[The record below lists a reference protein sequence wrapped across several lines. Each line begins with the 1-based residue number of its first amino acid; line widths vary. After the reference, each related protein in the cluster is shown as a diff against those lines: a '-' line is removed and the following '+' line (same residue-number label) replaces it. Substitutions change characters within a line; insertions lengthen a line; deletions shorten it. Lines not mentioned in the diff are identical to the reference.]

1 MNPITTARL
10 AAGPVA
16 VFTALAVAA
25 CGASA
30 SSGSSGGAPPPAS
43 AHSGALGAPSSAP
56 TGGSGAQSLVGTSG
70 ASVGCGPNH
79 ELDNCYS
86 YDQMQQLADVIIP
99 MVKQF
104 FDASY
109 ATHRAPSA
117 YYYVANGVTG
127 QEACTDPA
135 TGQQATYSSQ
145 SYEYCSAD
153 NDVYLGQD
161 KLWFLYSNFGAVSVA
176 AGIAHEDTHEDQNFV
191 GVPQPQTQ
199 VDTINLEDQADCGA
213 GAWAAYGNQQGWLEY
228 SDFQHLGPFLAAI
241 SDAEG
246 PKQTH
251 GTDVQRTEWFNEG
264 FKDGLQGCDQI
275 FPNTPLLNP

>member
-1 MNPITTARL
+1 
-10 AAGPVA
+10 
-16 VFTALAVAA
+16 
-25 CGASA
+25 
-30 SSGSSGGAPPPAS
+30 
-43 AHSGALGAPSSAP
+43 
-56 TGGSGAQSLVGTSG
+56 
-70 ASVGCGPNH
+70 
-79 ELDNCYS
+79 
-86 YDQMQQLADVIIP
+86 MQQLADVIIP

-191 GVPQPQTQ
+191 GVPQPQTRPTAGRAPGPRT
-199 VDTINLEDQADCGA
+199 VTSRAGSSIRTSSTWGLSWLLSLMLRVRSKPMARTYSGPSGSMRVSRMGCKGA
-213 GAWAAYGNQQGWLEY
+213 TRSSQTRRSSTRSPIPAA
-228 SDFQHLGPFLAAI
+228 
-241 SDAEG
+241 
-246 PKQTH
+246 
-251 GTDVQRTEWFNEG
+251 GTVTSFSVKRRS
-264 FKDGLQGCDQI
+264 
-275 FPNTPLLNP
+275 

>member
-1 MNPITTARL
+1 MNPITMARL

-16 VFTALAVAA
+16 VFAALAVAA
-25 CGASA
+25 CGSSV
-30 SSGSSGGAPPPAS
+30 SSGSGGAAPHAAS
-43 AHSGALGAPSSAP
+43 APSSAP
-56 TGGSGAQSLVGTSG
+56 AGGARAQSLLGTSS
-70 ASVGCGPNH
+70 APVRCGPNH

-99 MVKQF
+99 MVQQF

-135 TGQQATYSSQ
+135 TGQQHTYSSQ
-145 SYEYCSAD
+145 SYEYCPAD

-161 KLWFLYSNFGAVSVA
+161 MLWFLYSNFGAVSVA
-176 AGIAHEDTHEDQNFV
+176 AGIAHEDIHEDQNFV
-191 GVPQPQTQ
+191 GVPEPQTQ
-199 VDTINLEDQADCGA
+199 VDSINLEDQADCGA

-241 SDAEG
+241 ADAEG
-246 PKQTH
+246 PSQIH
-251 GTDVQRTEWFNEG
+251 GTEVQRTEWFNEG
-264 FKDGLQGCDQI
+264 FKDGLGGCDQI